1 MSILSRTC
9 EDDTEIAYG
18 LSKNLYVEAPASVVK
33 TITDCIP
40 SLDAALYIGAKTET
54 SSVRKFST
62 NPDVIT

>member
-40 SLDAALYIGAKTET
+40 SLGAALSIGAKTET
-54 SSVRKFST
+54 Y
-62 NPDVIT
+62 